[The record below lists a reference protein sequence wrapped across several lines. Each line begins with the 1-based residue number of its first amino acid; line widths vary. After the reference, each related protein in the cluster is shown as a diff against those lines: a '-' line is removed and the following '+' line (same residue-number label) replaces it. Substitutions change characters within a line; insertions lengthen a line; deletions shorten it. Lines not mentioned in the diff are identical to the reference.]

1 MKRLSLTAR
10 MSLMFMLAVVSV
22 LTVAGVSFSEFS
34 RRHFWMQDQQTIT
47 EKLDSIQQILMSA
60 NANLESS
67 HIRLELNAL
76 LGAHHELESIITTT
90 DGNVLFSNSTITNLP
105 AQFSQESSSLW
116 EWGNH
121 GRLYRGMTAR
131 VGPQSGPSSATA
143 VLILDVTSHSHFFVT
158 LERWFWIGL
167 AISAIASGA
176 LGVVVVRSGLRPIRQ
191 VTAVAASMSAKSLK
205 ERIPLDPVPSEL
217 QELVSSFNEML
228 ARLDDSFMR
237 LSNFSA
243 DIAHE
248 LRTPITTLLTH
259 TEVIL
264 GKKRSIDDYEEN
276 LYSNLDSLHHMS
288 RMIDDMLFLAK
299 SDNGLITP
307 GSAKINLEEIV
318 RRLFEY
324 YSLLAEERG
333 IELRLN
339 GSSCIQGDSLML
351 HRAISNL
358 LSNAVRYTPAGATI
372 EVFIESNANTV
383 TLSVVHPGE
392 TIPSEHL
399 KKLFDRFYRADPA
412 RREGESHNAGLGLA
426 ISRSIVEAHHGRI
439 WCTSSDGVTA
449 FHLEFPHRP

>member
-383 TLSVVHPGE
+383 TLSVVNPGE

>member
-47 EKLDSIQQILMSA
+47 EKLDSIQRILMSA

-105 AQFSQESSSLW
+105 KQFSQERAGMW
-116 EWGNH
+116 EWGDH

-131 VGPQSGPSSATA
+131 VGRQSGPSSATA

-191 VTAVAASMSAKSLK
+191 VTAVATSMSAKSLK

-228 ARLDDSFMR
+228 ARLDDSFVR

-276 LYSNLDSLHHMS
+276 LYSNLDNLHHMS

-318 RRLFEY
+318 QRLFEY

-333 IELRLN
+333 IELRLS

-351 HRAISNL
+351 HRAVSNL

-372 EVFIESNANTV
+372 DVLIESSANTV
-383 TLSVVHPGE
+383 RLSVINPGE
-392 TIPSEHL
+392 TIPAEHL

-426 ISRSIVEAHHGRI
+426 ISHSIVEAHHGRI

-449 FHLEFPHRP
+449 FHLEFPNRP

>member
-105 AQFSQESSSLW
+105 AQFSQESASMW

-383 TLSVVHPGE
+383 TLSVVNPGE

-439 WCTSSDGVTA
+439 WCTSSDGMTA

>member
-105 AQFSQESSSLW
+105 QQFSQESAGMW
-116 EWGNH
+116 EWGDH

-228 ARLDDSFMR
+228 ARLDDSFVR

-264 GKKRSIDDYEEN
+264 GKKRNIDDYEEN

-318 RRLFEY
+318 QRLFEY

-333 IELRLN
+333 IELRLS
-339 GSSCIQGDSLML
+339 GSSSIQGDSLML

-372 EVFIESNANTV
+372 DVIIESNANTV
-383 TLSVVHPGE
+383 TLSVVNPGE

-439 WCTSSDGVTA
+439 WCTSSDGMTA